1 MKKINKNKRSKFIIQ
16 KNYKYGAHWSIC
28 CNIKTLNTLLRG
40 LKERHWCQSDAVPG
54 GPFRDVRGHKRLL
67 EKERLASL
75 SITNIGRFPSSYFNQ
90 VGNTEN

>member
-16 KNYKYGAHWSIC
+16 KKLYAHDGAHWSIC

-40 LKERHWCQSDAVPG
+40 LKERHWRQSDAIPG
-54 GPFRDVRGHKRLL
+54 GPFKDVRGHKRLL

-75 SITNIGRFPSSYFNQ
+75 SMHYQHRALSLLLL
-90 VGNTEN
+90 